1 MLINRTVI
9 YRQLMTLII
18 STLSAIPIIYGIKQ
32 VVILGLEVLNITVS
46 DEHRYDIHVFFE
58 NIPLITIVI
67 IYTVC
72 NVLLYRRNNQK
83 FELKVNKNK

>member
-1 MLINRTVI
+1 
-9 YRQLMTLII
+9 MTLIL
-18 STLSAIPIIYGIKQ
+18 STLSAIPIICGIKQ

-46 DEHRYDIHVFFE
+46 DEHRYDIHVSFE
-58 NIPLITIVI
+58 NISLITIVI